1 MFSESG
7 EISIASSPPRVA
19 RTSVVGREVSVAE
32 IRSRL
37 AGGCEI
43 ALLDV
48 REEGAYAESHPLF
61 AASLPLS
68 RLELEVFD
76 RMPRKNAPIV
86 VYDDGEGLSA
96 TAVKRLTLLGYTDV
110 GFLKGGLSAWSAAGA
125 ELFRDVNV
133 PSKAFGEL
141 VEARR
146 HTPSIGAEELAA
158 LVKSGEDLVILDA
171 RRFEEFCV
179 MSIPSATSVPGGELV
194 LRAPELA
201 PDPATMIVV
210 NCAGRTRSIIGTQS
224 LINAGVRN
232 RVAALRNGT
241 IGWTLAG
248 LPLDHGQTRSYATQ
262 GRGAEG
268 GVVATRVGAA
278 RAARRLADAAGASR
292 ITAAVLEA
300 WSADTSRTLYRF
312 DVRTPRE
319 YATGHLP
326 GFRSAPG
333 GQLVQETD
341 YFAPVRGA
349 RIVLA
354 DDDGVRAN
362 MTASWL
368 AQMGWDVSIL
378 SDASGAGTAGS
389 VESGPFRPSLPP
401 LPEVNLISAV
411 ELESLLGTEAV
422 TVIDLCSSG
431 EYAEGHVP
439 GAWFALRSQ
448 LGNTPSAVW
457 CGVPC
462 VLVSS
467 DDALARFAAVELE
480 ALTGMPPRVLAGGM
494 AAWRAQGRPLETGHC
509 RSLSPAIDRYKRPY
523 EGTDNPTEALQAYLE
538 WEFGLVD
545 QLERDNTH
553 HFRVL

>member
-1 MFSESG
+1 
-7 EISIASSPPRVA
+7 
-19 RTSVVGREVSVAE
+19 VSVAE

-37 AGGCEI
+37 AGGREI

-68 RLELEVFD
+68 RLELEVLD
-76 RMPRKNAPIV
+76 RLPRKNLPIV
-86 VYDDGEGLSA
+86 VYDDGEGLA
-96 TAVKRLTLLGYTDV
+96 ARAGKRLASLGYTDV
-110 GFLKGGLSAWSAAGA
+110 AVLKGGLNAWAAAGA

-141 VEARR
+141 VESRR
-146 HTPSIGAEELAA
+146 RTPSIRAEELAA
-158 LVKSGEDLVILDA
+158 RVKSGEDLLILDA
-171 RRFEEFCV
+171 RRFEEFSL
-179 MSIPSATSVPGGELV
+179 MSIPSAISVPGGELV
-194 LRAPELA
+194 LRAHELA

-248 LPLDHGQTRSYATQ
+248 LQLDHGQTRSHATH
-262 GRGAEG
+262 GRSTEA
-268 GVVATRVGAA
+268 GVAAARIAAA

-292 ITAAVLEA
+292 ITAPVLEA
-300 WSADTSRTLYRF
+300 WLADSSRTLYRF

-349 RIVLA
+349 RIVLT

-378 SDASGAGTAGS
+378 SDAGSAGS
-389 VESGPFRPSLPP
+389 AGDVEIGPFRPSLPP
-401 LPEVNLISAV
+401 LPEVNLILAE
-411 ELESLLGTEAV
+411 ELEILLGTQTV
-422 TVIDLCSSG
+422 TVIDLCSSS

-462 VLVSS
+462 VLVSR
-467 DDALARFAAVELE
+467 DDTLARFAARELE
-480 ALTGMPPRVLAGGM
+480 ALTGMPPRVLTGGM
-494 AAWRAQGRPLETGHC
+494 AEWRAQGRPLETGHS
-509 RSLSPAIDRYKRPY
+509 RSLAPAIDRYKRPY
-523 EGTDNPTEALQAYLE
+523 EGTDHPTEAMQAYLE
-538 WEFGLVD
+538 WEFGLVA

>member
-1 MFSESG
+1 MLSESE
-7 EISIASSPPRVA
+7 EISIASSVPRTA
-19 RTSVVGREVSVAE
+19 RAIFVGREVSVDE

-37 AGGCEI
+37 SGGREI

-48 REEGAYAESHPLF
+48 REEAAYAESHPLF

-76 RMPRKNAPIV
+76 RLPRKNVPIV
-86 VYDDGEGLSA
+86 VYDDGEGLVA
-96 TAVKRLTLLGYTDV
+96 RAVKRLGSLGYSDV
-110 GFLKGGLSAWSAAGA
+110 GFLKGGLSAWAAAGA

-158 LVKSGEDLVILDA
+158 RVKSGEDLVILDA
-171 RRFEEFCV
+171 RRYEEFNV

-194 LRAPELA
+194 LRVHELA

-210 NCAGRTRSIIGTQS
+210 NCAGRTRSIIGAQS
-224 LINAGVRN
+224 LVNAGVRN

-248 LPLDHGQTRSYATQ
+248 LQLDHGQTRSHAPHVAAREAT
-262 GRGAEG
+262 
-268 GVVATRVGAA
+268 A

-292 ITAAVLEA
+292 ITAAVLGA
-300 WSADTSRTLYRF
+300 WSADASRTLYRF

-319 YATGHLP
+319 YAAGHLP

-349 RIVLA
+349 RIVLT

-362 MTASWL
+362 MAASWL

-378 SDASGAGTAGS
+378 SDVAAGAPDR
-389 VESGPFRPSLPP
+389 VETGPFRPSLPP
-401 LPEVNLISAV
+401 LPEVTLISAAG
-411 ELESLLGTEAV
+411 LETLLGTQAV
-422 TVIDLCSSG
+422 TVVDLCSSR

-462 VLVSS
+462 VLVSG

-494 AAWRAQGRPLETGHC
+494 AAWRAQGRPLETGHS

-523 EGTDNPTEALQAYLE
+523 EGTDNPTEAMQAYLD
-538 WEFGLVD
+538 WEFGLVK

>member
-1 MFSESG
+1 MLSESE
-7 EISIASSPPRVA
+7 EISIASSVPRTA
-19 RTSVVGREVSVAE
+19 RATFVGREVSVAE
-32 IRSRL
+32 IRFRL
-37 AGGCEI
+37 SGGREI

-48 REEGAYAESHPLF
+48 REEAAYAESHPLF

-76 RMPRKNAPIV
+76 RLPRKNVPIV
-86 VYDDGEGLSA
+86 VYDDGEGLVA
-96 TAVKRLTLLGYTDV
+96 RAVKRLGSLGYSDV
-110 GFLKGGLSAWSAAGA
+110 GFLKGGLSAWAAAGA

-158 LVKSGEDLVILDA
+158 RVKSGEDLVILDA
-171 RRFEEFCV
+171 RRYEEFNV

-194 LRAPELA
+194 LRVHELA

-210 NCAGRTRSIIGTQS
+210 NCAGRTRSIIGAQS
-224 LINAGVRN
+224 LVNAGVRN

-248 LPLDHGQTRSYATQ
+248 LQLDHGQTRSHAPHVAVREAT
-262 GRGAEG
+262 
-268 GVVATRVGAA
+268 A

-292 ITAAVLEA
+292 ITAAVLGA
-300 WSADTSRTLYRF
+300 WSADASRTLYRF

-319 YATGHLP
+319 YDAGHLP

-349 RIVLA
+349 RIVLT

-362 MTASWL
+362 MAASWL

-378 SDASGAGTAGS
+378 SDVAAGAPDR
-389 VESGPFRPSLPP
+389 VETGPFRPSLPP
-401 LPEVNLISAV
+401 LPEVTLISAAG
-411 ELESLLGTEAV
+411 LETLLGTQAV
-422 TVIDLCSSG
+422 TVVDLCSSR

-462 VLVSS
+462 VLVSG

-494 AAWRAQGRPLETGHC
+494 AAWRAQGRPLETGHS
-509 RSLSPAIDRYKRPY
+509 RSLSSAIDRYKRPY
-523 EGTDNPTEALQAYLE
+523 EGTDNPTEAMQGYLD
-538 WEFGLVD
+538 WELGLVK

>member
-1 MFSESG
+1 MLSESA
-7 EISIASSPPRVA
+7 ERSIASSVPRAA
-19 RTSVVGREVSVAE
+19 RANFVGREVAVAE

-37 AGGCEI
+37 AGGREI

-68 RLELEVFD
+68 RLELEVLD
-76 RMPRKNAPIV
+76 RLPRKSLPIV
-86 VYDDGEGLSA
+86 VYDDGEGLA
-96 TAVKRLTLLGYTDV
+96 ARAVKRLASLGFSDV
-110 GFLKGGLSAWSAAGA
+110 GFLKGGLSAWAAAGG

-141 VEARR
+141 VGARR

-158 LVKSGEDLVILDA
+158 RVQAGEDLVILDA
-171 RRFEEFCV
+171 RRFEEFNV

-194 LRAPELA
+194 LRVHALA

-210 NCAGRTRSIIGTQS
+210 NCAGRTRSIIGAQS
-224 LINAGVRN
+224 LVNAGVRN

-248 LPLDHGQTRSYATQ
+248 LQLEHGETRSHGTQ
-262 GRGAEG
+262 VGAH
-268 GVVATRVGAA
+268 VAALEAAA
-278 RAARRLADAAGASR
+278 RAARRLADAAGVSR
-292 ITAAVLEA
+292 ISAAVLES
-300 WSADTSRTLYRF
+300 WSADANRTLYRF

-319 YATGHLP
+319 YAAGHLP

-349 RIVLA
+349 RIVLT

-378 SDASGAGTAGS
+378 SGASAGGAGC
-389 VESGPFRPSLPP
+389 VETGPFRPSLPR
-401 LPEVNLISAV
+401 LPDVTLISAA
-411 ELESLLGTEAV
+411 ELEGLLGTQAV
-422 TVIDLCSSG
+422 TVVDLCSSR

-480 ALTGMPPRVLAGGM
+480 ALTGIPPRVLAGGM
-494 AAWRAQGRPLETGHC
+494 SVWRAQGRPLETGHS

-523 EGTDNPTEALQAYLE
+523 EGTDNPAEAMQAYLD
-538 WEFGLVD
+538 WEFGLVE

>member
-1 MFSESG
+1 MLSESA
-7 EISIASSPPRVA
+7 EISIASSRVRAA
-19 RTSVVGREVSVAE
+19 RTSFVGREVSVAE

-37 AGGCEI
+37 AGGREI

-68 RLELEVFD
+68 RLELDVLD
-76 RMPRKNAPIV
+76 RLPRKNLPIV
-86 VYDDGEGLSA
+86 VYDDGEGLA
-96 TAVKRLTLLGYTDV
+96 ARAVKRLVSLGYSDV
-110 GFLKGGLSAWSAAGA
+110 GFLKGGLSAWAAAGA

-146 HTPSIGAEELAA
+146 RTPSIGAEELAA
-158 LVKSGEDLVILDA
+158 RVKSGEDLVILDA
-171 RRFEEFCV
+171 RRFEEFSV

-194 LRAPELA
+194 LRAHELA

-210 NCAGRTRSIIGTQS
+210 NCAGRTRSIIGAQS
-224 LINAGVRN
+224 LVNAGVRN

-248 LPLDHGQTRSYATQ
+248 LQLDHGQTRTHATP
-262 GRGAEG
+262 
-268 GVVATRVGAA
+268 VAAREAAA

-300 WSADTSRTLYRF
+300 WSADASRTLYRF
-312 DVRTPRE
+312 DVRLPRE
-319 YATGHLP
+319 YAAGHLP

-349 RIVLA
+349 RIVLD

-362 MTASWL
+362 MAASWL

-378 SDASGAGTAGS
+378 SVAAGAAGR
-389 VESGPFRPSLPP
+389 VETGPFRPRLPP
-401 LPEVNLISAV
+401 LPEVNQIAAA
-411 ELESLLGTEAV
+411 ELETLLGTRAV
-422 TVIDLCSSG
+422 TVVDLCSSR

-494 AAWRAQGRPLETGHC
+494 AAWRAQGRPLETGHS
-509 RSLSPAIDRYKRPY
+509 RALSPAIDRYKRPY
-523 EGTDNPTEALQAYLE
+523 EGTDNPTEAMQAYLE
-538 WEFGLVD
+538 WEFGLVA

>member
-1 MFSESG
+1 
-7 EISIASSPPRVA
+7 
-19 RTSVVGREVSVAE
+19 VGREVSVAE

-37 AGGCEI
+37 TGGREI

-68 RLELEVFD
+68 RLELDVLD
-76 RMPRKNAPIV
+76 RLPRKNLPIV
-86 VYDDGEGLSA
+86 VYDDGEGLA
-96 TAVKRLTLLGYTDV
+96 ARAVKRLASLGYSDV
-110 GFLKGGLSAWSAAGA
+110 GFLKGGLSAWAAAGA

-146 HTPSIGAEELAA
+146 HTPSIGADELAA
-158 LVKSGEDLVILDA
+158 RLQSGEDLVILDA
-171 RRFEEFCV
+171 RRFEEFSV

-194 LRAPELA
+194 LRVHELA

-210 NCAGRTRSIIGTQS
+210 NCAGRTRSIIGAQS
-224 LINAGVRN
+224 LVNAGVRN

-248 LPLDHGQTRSYATQ
+248 LQLDHGETRSHPTL
-262 GRGAEG
+262 GAARE
-268 GVVATRVGAA
+268 AAA

-292 ITAAVLEA
+292 ITAALLES
-300 WSADTSRTLYRF
+300 WSADASRTLYRF

-319 YATGHLP
+319 YAAGHFP

-349 RIVLA
+349 RIVLD

-362 MTASWL
+362 MAASWL

-378 SDASGAGTAGS
+378 SVAAGAADR
-389 VESGPFRPSLPP
+389 VETGPFRPSLPP
-401 LPEVNLISAV
+401 LPEVTLIAAA
-411 ELESLLGTEAV
+411 ELETLLGTRAV
-422 TVIDLCSSG
+422 TVVDLCSSR

-480 ALTGMPPRVLAGGM
+480 ALTGMPPRVLDGGM
-494 AAWRAQGRPLETGHC
+494 AAWRAQGKPLETGHS

-523 EGTDNPTEALQAYLE
+523 EGTDNPTEAMQAYLD
-538 WEFGLVD
+538 WEFGLVE

>member
-68 RLELEVFD
+68 RLELDVLD
-76 RMPRKNAPIV
+76 RLPRKNLPIV
-86 VYDDGEGLSA
+86 VYDDGEGLA
-96 TAVKRLTLLGYTDV
+96 ARAVKRLVSLGYSDV
-110 GFLKGGLSAWSAAGA
+110 GFLKGGLSAWAAAGA

-146 HTPSIGAEELAA
+146 RTPSIGAEELAA
-158 LVKSGEDLVILDA
+158 RVKSGEDLVILDA
-171 RRFEEFCV
+171 RRFEEFSV

-194 LRAPELA
+194 LRAHALA

-210 NCAGRTRSIIGTQS
+210 NCAGRTRSIIGAQS
-224 LINAGVRN
+224 LVNAGVRN

-248 LPLDHGQTRSYATQ
+248 LQLDHGQTRSHATP
-262 GRGAEG
+262 
-268 GVVATRVGAA
+268 VAAREAAA

-300 WSADTSRTLYRF
+300 WSADASRTLYRF

-319 YATGHLP
+319 YAAGHLP

-349 RIVLA
+349 RIVLD

-362 MTASWL
+362 MAASWL

-378 SDASGAGTAGS
+378 SVAAGAAER
-389 VESGPFRPSLPP
+389 VETGPFRPRLPP
-401 LPEVNLISAV
+401 LPEVNQIAAA
-411 ELESLLGTEAV
+411 ELETLLGTRAV
-422 TVIDLCSSG
+422 TVVDLCSSR

-494 AAWRAQGRPLETGHC
+494 AAWRAQGRPLETGHS
-509 RSLSPAIDRYKRPY
+509 RALSPTIDRYKRPY
-523 EGTDNPTEALQAYLE
+523 EGTDNPTEAMQAYLE
-538 WEFGLVD
+538 WEFGLVE